1 MVSSPQTDRVTVATH
16 SSLGLRDSALAVLVA
31 LVWGVN
37 FVVIHAGLQVV
48 PPLLFLALRFL
59 LVCLPAVFFV
69 PRPDVGWR
77 AVVLIGVFM
86 SLGQFAL
93 LYLALYLGMPTGLAP
108 LVIQVQV
115 LFTVLLA
122 AATLGEHPRVAQ
134 LAGVV
139 IGLAGL
145 SVVAL
150 GRAAVAPLLP
160 LLLVVAAAASWAVG
174 NVLTRTAKAASGLSM
189 VVWSGL
195 VVPVPM
201 AVLSYLVEGPAAIGH
216 ALTHL
221 TPVVIGSA
229 LFTAWLS
236 SLLGYG
242 IWNTLLARHPASS
255 VVPFAMLVPV
265 VGMASAFLL
274 LGERSTVLE
283 IGGGVVLLAGVAI
296 SLLPGRQGVSASTQ
310 SKVRVT
316 AFFHWPNSR
325 SRVAPAMDGTQRP
338 PSIQL
343 ARRSSSPDQ

>member
-1 MVSSPQTDRVTVATH
+1 
-16 SSLGLRDSALAVLVA
+16 
-31 LVWGVN
+31 
-37 FVVIHAGLQVV
+37 
-48 PPLLFLALRFL
+48 
-59 LVCLPAVFFV
+59 
-69 PRPDVGWR
+69 
-77 AVVLIGVFM
+77 M
-86 SLGQFAL
+86 SLGQFVL

-150 GRAAVAPLLP
+150 GRAAVAPVLP

-174 NVLTRTAKAASGLSM
+174 NVLTRAAKAASGLSM

-242 IWNTLLARHPASS
+242 IWNTLLSRHPARGGGTKNTAGRQTSTNRNATNNNGGTTCS
-255 VVPFAMLVPV
+255 PAWMTTKFTPQIRATRT
-265 VGMASAFLL
+265 ASAVSRK
-274 LGERSTVLE
+274 GIPVADGRSVSGAGAVAE
-283 IGGGVVLLAGVAI
+283 VVDGL
-296 SLLPGRQGVSASTQ
+296 T
-310 SKVRVT
+310 
-316 AFFHWPNSR
+316 R
-325 SRVAPAMDGTQRP
+325 SVCGAQTM
-338 PSIQL
+338 
-343 ARRSSSPDQ
+343 

>member
-1 MVSSPQTDRVTVATH
+1 MVCVPQTDRVSPAAAPSAATRLP
-16 SSLGLRDSALAVLVA
+16 SSPAPATGMPLRDNALAVLVA
-31 LVWGVN
+31 LIWGVN

-48 PPLLFLALRFL
+48 PPLLFVALRFV

-69 PRPDVGWR
+69 PPPRAGWR
-77 AVVLIGVFM
+77 VVVLIGVFM

-93 LYLALYLGMPTGLAP
+93 MYVAMHLGMPTGLTP

-122 AATLGEHPRVAQ
+122 AVALHERPRAAQ
-134 LAGVV
+134 LVGVL

-145 SVVAL
+145 SVVAA
-150 GRAAVAPLLP
+150 GRASSAPLLP
-160 LLLVVAAAASWAVG
+160 LVLVVAAAGSWAIG
-174 NVLTRTAKAASGLSM
+174 NVIARTAQASSGLSL

-201 AVLSYLVEGPAAIGH
+201 AALSYLIEGPAAIGA

-242 IWNTLLARHPASS
+242 IWNTLLTRHPAGS

-265 VGMASAFLL
+265 AGMASAFVV
-274 LGERSTVLE
+274 LGERSRPLE
-283 IGGGVVLLAGVAI
+283 IIGGVVLLAGVGI
-296 SLLPGRQGVSASTQ
+296 SLLPG
-310 SKVRVT
+310 
-316 AFFHWPNSR
+316 NR
-325 SRVAPAMDGTQRP
+325 SIRT
-338 PSIQL
+338 
-343 ARRSSSPDQ
+343 

>member
-1 MVSSPQTDRVTVATH
+1 MVCAPQTDRVSPSTTSATAPAPLTDRP
-16 SSLGLRDSALAVLVA
+16 SATGMPLRDTALAVLVA
-31 LVWGVN
+31 LIWGVN

-48 PPLLFLALRFL
+48 PPLLFVALRFV

-69 PRPDVGWR
+69 PPPRAGWR
-77 AVVLIGVFM
+77 VVVLIGMFM

-93 LYLALYLGMPTGLAP
+93 MYVAMHLGMPTGLTP

-122 AATLGEHPRVAQ
+122 AVALHERPRRSQ
-134 LAGVV
+134 IAGVL

-145 SVVAL
+145 AVVAA
-150 GRAAVAPLLP
+150 GRASSAPVVP
-160 LLLVVAAAASWAVG
+160 LLLVVAAAGSWAIG
-174 NVLTRTAKAASGLSM
+174 NVVARTAQASSGLSL

-201 AVLSYLVEGPAAIGH
+201 AVLSYLIEGPAAIGA

-221 TPVVIGSA
+221 TPVVIASA

-242 IWNTLLARHPASS
+242 IWNTLLSRHPAGS

-265 VGMASAFLL
+265 AGMASAFLVL
-274 LGERSTVLE
+274 SERSKPLE
-283 IGGGVVLLAGVAI
+283 MLGGVVLLVGVGI
-296 SLLPGRQGVSASTQ
+296 SLLPG
-310 SKVRVT
+310 
-316 AFFHWPNSR
+316 N
-325 SRVAPAMDGTQRP
+325 RP
-338 PSIQL
+338 I
-343 ARRSSSPDQ
+343 RT